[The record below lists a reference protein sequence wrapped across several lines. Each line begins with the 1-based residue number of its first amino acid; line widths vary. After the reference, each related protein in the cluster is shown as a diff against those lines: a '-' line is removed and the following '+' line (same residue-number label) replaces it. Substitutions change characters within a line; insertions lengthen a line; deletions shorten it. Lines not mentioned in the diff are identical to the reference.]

1 MIVLDMRLEK
11 SKKGAI
17 QLDYIIALGL
27 FILMLSFMINYM
39 TNFVT
44 VSKESLEV
52 VSLRSKAST
61 LIKTLADYETTWNSS
76 DVSSYPENIGL
87 KTKAY
92 WFFVLVNNTEENLK
106 TGGNVTSLTNELVRI
121 NFTLMNM
128 SPDLFSAVIYD
139 SSRNLVTYDTDG
151 NTIIFNVD
159 LDINESK
166 WFEVFIDD
174 DSNFTDNTG
183 TVSTAL
189 DNITETIYPL
199 RYLDIIQYRKIEKLN
214 SSNASSFAS
223 KTGIDRFFIELLDS
237 AGNQVFNFS
246 TGDIPERAD
255 VIALEKA
262 VVYQNS
268 TAGIEKG
275 KLKVYTW

>member
-92 WFFVLVNNTEENLK
+92 WFFVLVDNTEENLK

-189 DNITETIYPL
+189 DNITETIYPV

-223 KTGIDRFFIELLDS
+223 KTGIDRFFIELIDS

>member
-1 MIVLDMRLEK
+1 MRLEK

-27 FILMLSFMINYM
+27 FILMLNFMINYM

>member
-27 FILMLSFMINYM
+27 FILMLNFMINYM

>member
-92 WFFVLVNNTEENLK
+92 WFFVLVDNTEENLK

-189 DNITETIYPL
+189 DNITETIYPV

-214 SSNASSFAS
+214 SSNAASFAS

-262 VVYQNS
+262 VAYQNS

>member
-27 FILMLSFMINYM
+27 FILMLNFMINYM

-214 SSNASSFAS
+214 SSNASPFAS